1 MRYPASEKLEI
12 IRMVEQSALG
22 VRRTLQQVGIPR
34 STFYNWYDRYVSEGF
49 DGLED
54 KKPDPGPVWNKV
66 PEEITQQLVTLALA
80 EPDLSPREL
89 AVRFTEGRRYYLS
102 ESTVYRI
109 LKRHD
114 LITAPAFIV
123 LKAAE
128 RFANPTTA
136 VNQLWQTDFTYLKV
150 IGWGW
155 FYLSTVLDD
164 FSRYIIAW
172 RLCITMSARDVSAT
186 LRDALQATGLDRVGV
201 RHRPRLLSDN
211 GPCYISSELQSWL
224 AENGVPHTRGKPYH
238 PMTQGKIE
246 RWHRTLKDRILLNNY
261 YLPEE
266 LERQI
271 DAFVNYY
278 NTSRYH
284 ESLNNLTPYDVFTGQ
299 GSAILQKRNRIKEK
313 TMILRKQLHF
323 KRRVA

>member
-12 IRMVEQSALG
+12 IRTVEQSSLG

-66 PEEITQQLVTLALA
+66 PEDIAQQLVRFALA

-89 AVRFTEGRRYYLS
+89 AVRFTEERRYYLS
-102 ESTVYRI
+102 ESTVYRV
-109 LKRHD
+109 LKSHD

-123 LKAAE
+123 LQAAE
-128 RFANPTTA
+128 RFAHPTTA

-150 IGWGW
+150 MGWGW
-155 FYLSTVLDD
+155 LYLSTVLDD

-172 RLCITMSARDVSAT
+172 RLCNTMSARDVSAT
-186 LRDALQATGLDRVGV
+186 LQDALQATGLDRVGV

-211 GPCYISSELQSWL
+211 GPCYVSSELQSWL
-224 AENGVPHTRGKPYH
+224 AENGMPHTRGKPYH

-261 YLPEE
+261 YLPED

-271 DAFVNYY
+271 DAFVNHY

-299 GSAILQKRNRIKEK
+299 GIAILQERHRIKEK
-313 TMILRKQLHF
+313 TMILRKRLHF
-323 KRRVA
+323 QRRAA

>member
-1 MRYPASEKLEI
+1 MSYPASEKLEI
-12 IRMVEQSALG
+12 ICTVEQSALG
-22 VRRTLQQVGIPR
+22 VRRTLQRVGIPR

-109 LKRHD
+109 LKSHD

-172 RLCITMSARDVSAT
+172 RLCKTMSASDVSAT
-186 LRDALQATGLDRVGV
+186 LRDALQATGFVRVGV

-224 AENGVPHTRGKPYH
+224 AENNVPHSRGKPYH
-238 PMTQGKIE
+238 PMTQGEIE
-246 RWHRTLKDRILLNNY
+246 RWHRTLKDRILINNY

-271 DAFVNYY
+271 DAFVNHY
-278 NTSRYH
+278 NTCRYH

-299 GSAILQKRNRIKEK
+299 GTAILQKRNRIKEK
-313 TMILRKQLHF
+313 TMKLRKQLHF
-323 KRRVA
+323 KRRAA

>member
-1 MRYPASEKLEI
+1 M
-12 IRMVEQSALG
+12 
-22 VRRTLQQVGIPR
+22 
-34 STFYNWYDRYVSEGF
+34 
-49 DGLED
+49 
-54 KKPDPGPVWNKV
+54 
-66 PEEITQQLVTLALA
+66 
-80 EPDLSPREL
+80 
-89 AVRFTEGRRYYLS
+89 RFTEERRYYLS
-102 ESTVYRI
+102 ESTVYRV
-109 LKRHD
+109 LKSHD

-172 RLCITMSARDVSAT
+172 RLCKTMSASDVSAT
-186 LRDALQATGLDRVGV
+186 LRDALQATGLDRVGA

-211 GPCYISSELQSWL
+211 GPCYVSSELQSWL
-224 AENGVPHTRGKPYH
+224 AENSVPHTRGKPYH

-271 DAFVNYY
+271 DAFVNHY
-278 NTSRYH
+278 NTNRYH

-299 GSAILQKRNRIKEK
+299 GSAILQKRDRIKEK
-313 TMILRKQLHF
+313 TMILRKRLHF
-323 KRRVA
+323 KRRAA